1 MFIGPAV
8 FEKRD
13 GKRILVG
20 VASHISP
27 GYRIPKKRSY
37 CGPHANKGKGHWGR
51 HTSSYLDVFR
61 YANWIKKTIRLE
73 KRVKRFP
80 GNHF

>member
-20 VASHISP
+20 VASHIEIQLNVSNILHKEN
-27 GYRIPKKRSY
+27 RAMRKI
-37 CGPHANKGKGHWGR
+37 
-51 HTSSYLDVFR
+51 D
-61 YANWIKKTIRLE
+61 E
-73 KRVKRFP
+73 
-80 GNHF
+80 